1 MTIIFEFTIGH
12 LKCLPFTET
21 CITVSSMICS
31 HQISPC
37 QRFFKW
43 ELTQRTCLC
52 PFLEKKKKTKQN
64 KTNTTSLGV
73 VSFPRQIWFLHLQ
86 SHTDVFLFHTRSF
99 VHRYVKLSLNEE
111 QQKHCHLL
119 DECGFAVSQ
128 QTIPTIN
135 STQTTE
141 TLHLQAILI
150 TGYKR
155 KKISLC
161 RDSLWET
168 PEWHTTKIKNTY
180 RKLEMRDVKWPQSR
194 IFL

>member
-21 CITVSSMICS
+21 CITVSSMIL
-31 HQISPC
+31 QLFTAT
-37 QRFFKW
+37 RFRLVKGFPNESW
-43 ELTQRTCLC
+43 HREPVYVLSL
-52 PFLEKKKKTKQN
+52 KKKNKTKQ
-64 KTNTTSLGV
+64 TNTTSLGV

-111 QQKHCHLL
+111 QQKHSHLL

-168 PEWHTTKIKNTY
+168 PEWHTTKIKNT
-180 RKLEMRDVKWPQSR
+180 
-194 IFL
+194 

>member
-1 MTIIFEFTIGH
+1 MCPSVPPNYLFPDFR
-12 LKCLPFTET
+12 LKIARYLFSEYTGRH
-21 CITVSSMICS
+21 SLLSRLS
-31 HQISPC
+31 RSFS
-37 QRFFKW
+37 R
-43 ELTQRTCLC
+43 
-52 PFLEKKKKTKQN
+52 EKKKNKTKQ
-64 KTNTTSLGV
+64 TNTTSLGV

-99 VHRYVKLSLNEE
+99 VHKYVKLSLNEE

-168 PEWHTTKIKNTY
+168 PEWHTTKIKNT
-180 RKLEMRDVKWPQSR
+180 
-194 IFL
+194 

>member
-21 CITVSSMICS
+21 CITVSSMIL
-31 HQISPC
+31 QLFTAT
-37 QRFFKW
+37 RFRLVKGFSNESWHREPVYVLSLRK
-43 ELTQRTCLC
+43 
-52 PFLEKKKKTKQN
+52 KQN
-64 KTNTTSLGV
+64 ETNKQNQFRCSLFPKTNLVSSSPKSYWCISL
-73 VSFPRQIWFLHLQ
+73 
-86 SHTDVFLFHTRSF
+86 HTRSF

-135 STQTTE
+135 STETTE

-150 TGYKR
+150 IGYKR
-155 KKISLC
+155 KKKQSL
-161 RDSLWET
+161 SWFTVGNT
-168 PEWHTTKIKNTY
+168 PMAYH
-180 RKLEMRDVKWPQSR
+180 
-194 IFL
+194 